1 MNSVRF
7 YCGKDSISLGDL
19 EEKAVIEYFK
29 NQRKREDTGNSP
41 RGIDCDKLKKK
52 SHGMINDIVSGSKF
66 HAREVW

>member
-41 RGIDCDKLKKK
+41 RGIDCDKLKKRV
-52 SHGMINDIVSGSKF
+52 M
-66 HAREVW
+66 A